1 MGERTVW
8 VSSVVA
14 GLALFMLVPPTGQT
28 ALGQSPD
35 EHARRSVAIR
45 TLRAINTAEY
55 SYRSRHGTFA
65 SWAVLAVSGE
75 FKDGWRFAAQ
85 GGPQLANLHFSE
97 KPEIL
102 PGWVLRLD
110 VTSDGKGYDVL
121 LEDTADK
128 TCGYAAIT
136 NESGLIR
143 QSKTIDCDI

>member
-1 MGERTVW
+1 LGERTVW

-14 GLALFMLVPPTGQT
+14 GLALFMLVPQTGQT
-28 ALGQSPD
+28 APGQSLD
-35 EHARRSVAIR
+35 NKHARRSVAIR

-65 SWAVLAVSGE
+65 SWAVLAASEE
-75 FKDGWRFAAQ
+75 FKGGWRSAD

-102 PGWVLRLD
+102 PGWVLRLN